1 MRGMLYAVPR
11 ACHDDLYWILGST
24 YRCLAVSND
33 RARDHWT
40 GVFYDEAQYRRWSR
54 AAVASVAISPDGV
67 ELSSPPV
74 HEHACFASISSAG
87 AAIAVAPDDED
98 GEWLRVDVV
107 FKQND

>member
-1 MRGMLYAVPR
+1 
-11 ACHDDLYWILGST
+11 
-24 YRCLAVSND
+24 
-33 RARDHWT
+33 
-40 GVFYDEAQYRRWSR
+40 VFADEAQYRRWSR

-87 AAIAVAPDDED
+87 AVIGVAPDDED
-98 GEWLRVDVV
+98 GEWLRVEVV